1 MDFFANIN
9 AEDKT
14 RPFSDY
20 TEYMDCLFACVNSSL
35 NWYLTLL
42 KQKYAV
48 GEEGYKNIFYPDLEI
63 AQNLCQEKIYRF
75 SHQKQDLSPEP
86 LFAGDVILRINTRAA
101 CTVKSGIELP
111 FYDLCERLSLN
122 NFTIFCL
129 ACGIMASC
137 QTDYAAVFQ
146 LINENGNLPAPTVE
160 SGAKLYFGNSFSIT
174 KAYGDMSLCLEE
186 LAPLLD
192 LNVPANMPFS
202 AEISLDKR
210 MTDYLFGKNPRKMDE
225 RCIRFFSV
233 PKEDASTPVMAN
245 HWQLEALE
253 RTFENKIR
261 FFLLIGDAGSGRKFF
276 VTKLCKKYD
285 MGILILSCKKL
296 FSHDYEF
303 VDKVLWAFVRECLL
317 TNSCCCLDELIFQA
331 DEKDQFL
338 EYLNMALT
346 CLTQKDIPVFILSQE
361 RLPLNN
367 FTEEE
372 VVELEFAIPG
382 TNERKNCWHH
392 FSKGYS
398 FDSDVDFSDMA
409 AKFLFTPGKIKS
421 ALYNS
426 SLLSTI
432 YGRSAISKNDL
443 FSGCYNQISSD
454 LTQKAIKMKTH
465 FSFDDIVMNQEQK
478 EIIKHAIQQVNFHKQ
493 IYEDWNYRKK
503 YPYGQGMSI
512 LLFGAPGT
520 GKSMCAQII
529 AHELNLELYRVDLSK
544 VMDKY
549 IGETEKS
556 ISKLFHEAKKCN
568 VVLFFDEC
576 DALFAKRSDDNSSMQ
591 AFHNTKAALL
601 LQEIEAYDGVSIL
614 ATNHKN
620 SIDPA
625 FFRRM
630 KYVVEFQFPDAKTRE
645 MLWRNTIPEGT
656 PLGDDVDIPFL
667 AERFEFAGGNIKN
680 CILNAAFLAASE
692 DQGEKVHMRHY
703 LKAIR
708 YEYIKTGK
716 IFTKTDFQPYAH
728 EVFDT
733 SSKPAEMEAR

>member
-1 MDFFANIN
+1 MDLFDRLYAGDDN
-9 AEDKT
+9 

-35 NWYLTLL
+35 NWYLTVL

-63 AQNLCQEKIYRF
+63 AQCLCQEKLYRF
-75 SHQKQDLSPEP
+75 AYHKQEPSPDP
-86 LFAGDVILRINTRAA
+86 LFAGEMISRVSTRAA
-101 CTVKSGIELP
+101 YTVESGTELP
-111 FYDLCERLSLN
+111 FYELCKRLSLN

-129 ACGIMASC
+129 TCGILASS

-192 LNVPANMPFS
+192 LSVPANMPFS

-210 MTDYLFGKNPRKMDE
+210 MADYFFGKNPQKMDE
-225 RCIRFFSV
+225 NCLRFFSV
-233 PKEDASTPVMAN
+233 PKEEESTPVMAN

-253 RTFENKIR
+253 RTFENNTRI
-261 FFLLIGDAGSGRKFF
+261 FSLIGDEGSGRKFF
-276 VTKLCKKYD
+276 LKKLCRKKG

-296 FSHDYEF
+296 LSHEYEF
-303 VDKVLWAFVRECLL
+303 VEKVLWSLVRECIL
-317 TNSCCCLDELIFQA
+317 TNSCCCLDELFYKA
-331 DEKDQFL
+331 DEKDNFL
-338 EYLNMALT
+338 EYMDMALT
-346 CLTQKDIPVFILSQE
+346 CLTRKNIPVFVLSHE
-361 RLPLNN
+361 NLPLSDI
-367 FTEEE
+367 TKED
-372 VVELEFAIPG
+372 VAEFKFPIPDTG
-382 TNERKNCWHH
+382 EREDCWNY
-392 FSKGYS
+392 FAKGCS
-398 FDSDVDFSDMA
+398 FESDVDFSDMA
-409 AKFLFTPGKIKS
+409 SKFLFTPGKIKS
-421 ALYNS
+421 SLDNS
-426 SLLSTI
+426 VRIGAMRGTAI
-432 YGRSAISKNDL
+432 ISKSDL

-454 LTQKAIKMKTH
+454 LTQKAVKMKTH
-465 FSFDDIVMNQEQK
+465 FGFDDIVMNQEQK
-478 EIIKHAIQQVNFHKQ
+478 EIIKHAIHQVNFHKK
-493 IYEDWNYRKK
+493 IYEDWDYRKK

-520 GKSMCAQII
+520 GKSMCAQVI

-556 ISKLFHEAKKCN
+556 IYKIFHEAKKCN

-630 KYVVEFQFPDAKTRE
+630 KYVVEFQFPDAPTRE
-645 MLWRNTIPEGT
+645 LLWRNTIPKGT
-656 PLGDDVDIPFL
+656 PLGEDVDFAFL
-667 AERFEFAGGNIKN
+667 AEKFEFAGGNIKN

-692 DQGEKVHMRHY
+692 GQGEKVHMRHY

-716 IFTKTDFQPYAH
+716 IFTKTDFQPYADQ
-728 EVFDT
+728 VFD
-733 SSKPAEMEAR
+733 P